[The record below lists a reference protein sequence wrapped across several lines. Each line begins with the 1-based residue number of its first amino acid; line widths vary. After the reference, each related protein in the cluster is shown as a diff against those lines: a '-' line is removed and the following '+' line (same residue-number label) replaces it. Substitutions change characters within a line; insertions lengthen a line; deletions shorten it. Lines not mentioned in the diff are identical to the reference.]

1 MDISAL
7 INPFVNRLELARVLD
22 DVADDVRLSSLYE
35 LGPRDMAKLFD
46 AAIDNDPLTLDHFIP
61 ADTPAD
67 TDVLHDGKNSM
78 AMFKRFQ
85 KRFYRAADTNAE
97 IWGYN
102 DQPLWQLT
110 GPGYFIAYPAG
121 PKEVV
126 FDYDRT
132 PAGPVPEDWP
142 AIVPN
147 AKGLAHF
154 IFHGMRDIVRRVS
167 GLVSVGRVYRGER
180 PRDIWFM
187 LVRDTGS
194 PTFSLPYPR
203 P

>member
-1 MDISAL
+1 
-7 INPFVNRLELARVLD
+7 
-22 DVADDVRLSSLYE
+22 LSSLNE
-35 LGPRDMAKLFD
+35 LRPRDMAKLFD

-61 ADTPAD
+61 PDTPPD

-78 AMFKRFQ
+78 ALFKRFQ
-85 KRFYRAADTNAE
+85 KRFYRADTATE

-110 GPGYFIAYPAG
+110 GPGYFVAYPQG
-121 PKEVV
+121 PKEIV
-126 FDYDRT
+126 FDYDRI

-147 AKGLAHF
+147 RKGLARF
-154 IFHGMRDIVRRVS
+154 IFDGVKDTVRRVS
-167 GLVSVGRVYRGER
+167 SLVSVGRVYRGEH
-180 PRDIWFM
+180 PRDIWFL
-187 LVRDTGS
+187 LVRDTGR
-194 PTFSLPYPR
+194 PTFALPYPR